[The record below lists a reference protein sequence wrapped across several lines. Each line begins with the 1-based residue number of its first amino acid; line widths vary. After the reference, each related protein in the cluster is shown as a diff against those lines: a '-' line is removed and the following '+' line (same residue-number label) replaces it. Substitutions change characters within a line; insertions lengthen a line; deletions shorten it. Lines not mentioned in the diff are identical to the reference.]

1 MSNPVHGLL
10 SESDIAS
17 LARRMELLP
26 QLIRRQ
32 QEELIL
38 ESVSLPPQWLEEQ
51 RQAFGDQNPDQVLRT
66 RGWSQR
72 DLDTHLQLPGT
83 A

>member
-38 ESVSLPPQWLEEQ
+38 RVFHFHLSGLKSSDKL
-51 RQAFGDQNPDQVLRT
+51 FGDQNPDHVENAWLE
-66 RGWSQR
+66 
-72 DLDTHLQLPGT
+72 P